1 MHFKKNCFYGGKYF
15 HGMYVNA
22 SMIKKYVEA
31 SMPKENVWKNG
42 DFFKLFHAAT
52 TVNLHSTTIAFYEW
66 IHVLLE
72 VRFLLGLE
80 LSQLLRRNS
89 HPMIHTL
96 KKAVFEKQKSFFWGI
111 WHELSWIPD
120 KAMIRRNLSLPT
132 ILTKCLK
139 KAAKSAV
146 YFKVKSRIN
155 VGRLEWPPRSSGLNR
170 GQR

>member
-96 KKAVFEKQKSFFWGI
+96 KKAFFLKTEKFLLGNMTWIVLDSGQSDDSKKSIFTYYSDEMLEEGSQICSVF
-111 WHELSWIPD
+111 
-120 KAMIRRNLSLPT
+120 
-132 ILTKCLK
+132 
-139 KAAKSAV
+139 
-146 YFKVKSRIN
+146 
-155 VGRLEWPPRSSGLNR
+155 
-170 GQR
+170 

>member
-1 MHFKKNCFYGGKYF
+1 
-15 HGMYVNA
+15 MYVNA

-31 SMPKENVWKNG
+31 SMQKENVWKNG

-132 ILTKCLK
+132 YSDEMLEEGSQICSVF
-139 KAAKSAV
+139 KSEV
-146 YFKVKSRIN
+146 EN
-155 VGRLEWPPRSSGLNR
+155 
-170 GQR
+170 